1 METFARNTGIVVWT
15 ILKVIAMI
23 VFTVLKMLVTVT
35 LWIIV
40 LTLTIGTFGALS
52 HTFT

>member
-1 METFARNTGIVVWT
+1 MGIVVWT
-15 ILKVIAMI
+15 ILKAIAMI

>member
-1 METFARNTGIVVWT
+1 METLARNAGVIVWT

-23 VFTVLKMLVTVT
+23 VFTLVKLLAGVA